1 MYDNEY
7 PNGTGTSEQGIPKQ
21 GTPQRET
28 PLRGEENDRPGRYYP
43 IYDAVDDYN
52 NYGGSPSGS
61 NQNDHKPGKEKSGFG
76 KRLAAAIVLG
86 LFFGVCAGIGFFSI
100 GFATG
105 KTREVKESVTVS
117 EEQAVTIETPE
128 AEEETGTQEAT
139 ENGGIV
145 SQEKTPEIAPSK
157 PILSESGSVTAV
169 VTDVTGIVEQ
179 VMPAMVSILNNYT
192 ERTSYFGQTY
202 TQQEQASGSGIIIGE
217 NDTEL
222 LLVTNYH
229 VIEQADSL
237 EVTFANEKTAEAV
250 VKGTDETMDLAVI
263 AIPLTELDRDT
274 ADSIAIATLGDS
286 DALSIG
292 EPAIAI
298 GNALGYGQSVTTGVV
313 SALNRMLEAADGTSS
328 GPFIQTDAAINP
340 GNSGGAL
347 LNIKGE
353 LIGINSN
360 KIGGSKIEGMGY
372 AIPISAAKPI
382 LSDLMS
388 RETRFKVAAENRGYL
403 GITGINITQV
413 EAQMYGMPQGV
424 YINQVLEN
432 GAAARAGLKKGDIIV
447 KIGDQDIK
455 SMDELE
461 AELEYYEAGSEVTFI
476 VMQIRD
482 GDYAQTRIRVVLGTK
497 P

>member
-7 PNGTGTSEQGIPKQ
+7 PNGTGTPRQ
-21 GTPQRET
+21 
-28 PLRGEENDRPGRYYP
+28 EEESDRLGKYYP
-43 IYDAVDDYN
+43 IYDAANDYN

-61 NQNDHKPGKEKSGFG
+61 HDPDRKPRKEKSGFG
-76 KRLAAAIVLG
+76 KKLAAVVVLG

-105 KTREVKESVTVS
+105 NTGKKEAVTVS
-117 EEQAVTIETPE
+117 EEQAVTPEIDDTEKSTESLET
-128 AEEETGTQEAT
+128 EETRETVLQEPA
-139 ENGGIV
+139 
-145 SQEKTPEIAPSK
+145 PEISQSK
-157 PILSESGSVTAV
+157 PILSESGSVSAV

-237 EVTFANEKTAEAV
+237 EVTFVNEKTAEAV
-250 VKGTDETMDLAVI
+250 VKGTDESMDLAVI
-263 AIPLTELDRDT
+263 AIPLKELDRDT
-274 ADSIAIATLGDS
+274 VDTIATATLGDS

-298 GNALGYGQSVTTGVV
+298 GNALGYGQSVTTGVI
-313 SALNRMLEAADGTSS
+313 SALNRMLESSDGSNS

-360 KIGGSKIEGMGY
+360 KIGGSRIEGMGY

-388 RETRFKVAAENRGYL
+388 RETRFKVSAENRGYL
-403 GITGINITQV
+403 GITGINITEV

-424 YINQVLEN
+424 YINQVLGN
-432 GAAARAGLKKGDIIV
+432 AAAAKAGLKKGDIIV
-447 KIGDQDIK
+447 KIGEQDIK
-455 SMDELE
+455 SMSDLKE
-461 AELEYYEAGSEVTFI
+461 ELEYYEVGSEVMFT
-476 VMQIRD
+476 VMQMHD
-482 GDYAQTRIRVVLGTK
+482 GGYAGTKIRVVLGTK

>member
-1 MYDNEY
+1 
-7 PNGTGTSEQGIPKQ
+7 
-21 GTPQRET
+21 
-28 PLRGEENDRPGRYYP
+28 
-43 IYDAVDDYN
+43 
-52 NYGGSPSGS
+52 
-61 NQNDHKPGKEKSGFG
+61 
-76 KRLAAAIVLG
+76 
-86 LFFGVCAGIGFFSI
+86 
-100 GFATG
+100 
-105 KTREVKESVTVS
+105 
-117 EEQAVTIETPE
+117 
-128 AEEETGTQEAT
+128 
-139 ENGGIV
+139 
-145 SQEKTPEIAPSK
+145 
-157 PILSESGSVTAV
+157 
-169 VTDVTGIVEQ
+169 
-179 VMPAMVSILNNYT
+179 MPAMVSILNNYT

-313 SALNRMLEAADGTSS
+313 SALNRMLEAADGTNS

-455 SMDELE
+455 SMDELK
-461 AELEYYEAGSEVTFI
+461 AELEYYEAGSEVTFT

>member
-7 PNGTGTSEQGIPKQ
+7 PNGTGTPGQ
-21 GTPQRET
+21 
-28 PLRGEENDRPGRYYP
+28 EEESDRLGKYYP
-43 IYDAVDDYN
+43 IYDAANDYN
-52 NYGGSPSGS
+52 NYGGTPSGS
-61 NQNDHKPGKEKSGFG
+61 NDHDRKPRKEKSGFG
-76 KRLAAAIVLG
+76 KKLVTVVVLG

-105 KTREVKESVTVS
+105 NTGKKEAVTVS
-117 EEQAVTIETPE
+117 EEQALTLETDE
-128 AEEETGTQEAT
+128 IAESMETEE
-139 ENGGIV
+139 
-145 SQEKTPEIAPSK
+145 SQESVLQEPAPEISQSK
-157 PILSESGSVTAV
+157 PILSESSSVSAV

-237 EVTFANEKTAEAV
+237 EVTFVNEKTAEAV
-250 VKGTDETMDLAVI
+250 VKGTDESMDLAVI
-263 AIPLTELDRDT
+263 AIPLKELDRDT
-274 ADSIAIATLGDS
+274 VDTIAIATLGDS

-298 GNALGYGQSVTTGVV
+298 GNALGYGQSVTTGVI
-313 SALNRMLEAADGTSS
+313 SALNRMLESSDGSNS

-360 KIGGSKIEGMGY
+360 KIGGSRIEGMGY

-388 RETRFKVAAENRGYL
+388 RETRFKVSDENRGYL
-403 GITGINITQV
+403 GITGINITEV

-432 GAAARAGLKKGDIIV
+432 AAAAKAGLKKGDIIV
-447 KIGDQDIK
+447 KIGEQDIK
-455 SMDELE
+455 SMSDLKE
-461 AELEYYEAGSEVTFI
+461 ELEYYEAGSEVTFT
-476 VMQIRD
+476 VMQMHD
-482 GDYAQTRIRVVLGTK
+482 GGYASTQIRVVLGTK

>member
-7 PNGTGTSEQGIPKQ
+7 PNGTGTPGQ
-21 GTPQRET
+21 
-28 PLRGEENDRPGRYYP
+28 EEESDRLGKYYP
-43 IYDAVDDYN
+43 IYDAANDYN
-52 NYGGSPSGS
+52 NYGGTPSGS
-61 NQNDHKPGKEKSGFG
+61 HDHDRKPRKEKSGFG
-76 KRLAAAIVLG
+76 KKLVTVVVLG
-86 LFFGVCAGIGFFSI
+86 LFFGICAGIGFFSI
-100 GFATG
+100 GFAAGNAG
-105 KTREVKESVTVS
+105 KEEAVSVS
-117 EEQAVTIETPE
+117 EEQALTLETDE
-128 AEEETGTQEAT
+128 IAESMETEESRESVFQA
-139 ENGGIV
+139 
-145 SQEKTPEIAPSK
+145 QAPEISQSRPV
-157 PILSESGSVTAV
+157 LSESGSVSAV

-237 EVTFANEKTAEAV
+237 EVTFVNEKTAEAV
-250 VKGTDETMDLAVI
+250 VKGTDESMDLAVI
-263 AIPLTELDRDT
+263 AIPLKELDRDT
-274 ADSIAIATLGDS
+274 IGTIAIATLGDS

-298 GNALGYGQSVTTGVV
+298 GNALGYGQSVTTGVI
-313 SALNRMLEAADGTSS
+313 SALNRMLESSDGSNS

-360 KIGGSKIEGMGY
+360 KIGGSRIEGMGY

-388 RETRFKVAAENRGYL
+388 RETRFKVSDENRGYL
-403 GITGINITQV
+403 GITGINITEV

-432 GAAARAGLKKGDIIV
+432 AAAAKAGLKKGDIIV
-447 KIGDQDIK
+447 KIGEQDIK
-455 SMDELE
+455 SMSDLKE
-461 AELEYYEAGSEVTFI
+461 ELEYYEAGSEVTFT
-476 VMQIRD
+476 VMQMHD
-482 GDYAQTRIRVVLGTK
+482 GGYASTQIRVVLGTK

>member
-7 PNGTGTSEQGIPKQ
+7 PNGTGTSGQE
-21 GTPQRET
+21 
-28 PLRGEENDRPGRYYP
+28 EENDRLGKYYP
-43 IYDAVDDYN
+43 IYDAANDYN
-52 NYGGSPSGS
+52 NYGGTPSGS
-61 NQNDHKPGKEKSGFG
+61 HDPDRKPRKEKSGFG
-76 KRLAAAIVLG
+76 KKLAAVVVLG

-105 KTREVKESVTVS
+105 NTGKKEAVTVS
-117 EEQAVTIETPE
+117 EEQAVTPEIDDTEKSTESLET
-128 AEEETGTQEAT
+128 EETRETVLQEPA
-139 ENGGIV
+139 
-145 SQEKTPEIAPSK
+145 PEISQSK
-157 PILSESGSVTAV
+157 PILSESGSVSAV

-237 EVTFANEKTAEAV
+237 EVTFVNEKTAEAV
-250 VKGTDETMDLAVI
+250 VKGTDESMDLAVI
-263 AIPLTELDRDT
+263 AIPLKELDRDT
-274 ADSIAIATLGDS
+274 VDTIAIATLGDS

-298 GNALGYGQSVTTGVV
+298 GNALGYGQSVTTGVI
-313 SALNRMLEAADGTSS
+313 SALNRMLESSDGSNS

-360 KIGGSKIEGMGY
+360 KIGGSRIEGMGY

-388 RETRFKVAAENRGYL
+388 RETRFKVSDENRGYL
-403 GITGINITQV
+403 GITGINITEV

-432 GAAARAGLKKGDIIV
+432 AAAAKAGLKKGDIIV
-447 KIGDQDIK
+447 KIGEQDIK
-455 SMDELE
+455 SMSDLKE
-461 AELEYYEAGSEVTFI
+461 ELEYYEAGSEVTFA
-476 VMQIRD
+476 VMQMHD
-482 GDYAQTRIRVVLGTK
+482 GGYASTQIRVVLGTK

>member
-7 PNGTGTSEQGIPKQ
+7 PNGTGTPGQE
-21 GTPQRET
+21 
-28 PLRGEENDRPGRYYP
+28 EENDRPGKYYP
-43 IYDAVDDYN
+43 IYDAANDYN
-52 NYGGSPSGS
+52 NYGGTPSGS
-61 NQNDHKPGKEKSGFG
+61 NDHDRKPRKEKSGIG
-76 KRLAAAIVLG
+76 KKLVTVVVLG
-86 LFFGVCAGIGFFSI
+86 LLFGVCAGIGFFSI
-100 GFATG
+100 GFAAGNTG
-105 KTREVKESVTVS
+105 KKEAVTVS
-117 EEQAVTIETPE
+117 EEQALTLETDE
-128 AEEETGTQEAT
+128 IAESMETEE
-139 ENGGIV
+139 
-145 SQEKTPEIAPSK
+145 SQESVLQEPAPEISQSK
-157 PILSESGSVTAV
+157 PVLSESSSVSAV

-237 EVTFANEKTAEAV
+237 EVTFVNEKTAEAV
-250 VKGTDETMDLAVI
+250 VKGTDESMDLAVI
-263 AIPLTELDRDT
+263 AIPLKELDRDT
-274 ADSIAIATLGDS
+274 VDTIAIATLGDS

-298 GNALGYGQSVTTGVV
+298 GNALGYGQSVTTGVI
-313 SALNRMLEAADGTSS
+313 SALNRMLESSDGSNS

-360 KIGGSKIEGMGY
+360 KIGGSRIEGMGY

-388 RETRFKVAAENRGYL
+388 RETRFKVSDENRGYL
-403 GITGINITQV
+403 GITGINITEV

-432 GAAARAGLKKGDIIV
+432 AAAAKAGLKKGDIIV
-447 KIGDQDIK
+447 KIGEQDIK
-455 SMDELE
+455 SMSDLKE
-461 AELEYYEAGSEVTFI
+461 ELEYYEAGSEVTFT
-476 VMQIRD
+476 VMQMHD
-482 GDYAQTRIRVVLGTK
+482 GGYASTRIRVVLGTK

>member
-7 PNGTGTSEQGIPKQ
+7 PNGTGTPGQ
-21 GTPQRET
+21 
-28 PLRGEENDRPGRYYP
+28 EEESDRLGKYYP
-43 IYDAVDDYN
+43 IYDAANDYN
-52 NYGGSPSGS
+52 NYGGTPSGS
-61 NQNDHKPGKEKSGFG
+61 NDHDRKPRKEKAGFG
-76 KRLAAAIVLG
+76 KKLAAAVVLG
-86 LFFGVCAGIGFFSI
+86 LFFGICAGIGFFSI
-100 GFATG
+100 GFAAGNAG
-105 KTREVKESVTVS
+105 KEEAVSVS
-117 EEQAVTIETPE
+117 EEQALTLETDE
-128 AEEETGTQEAT
+128 IAESMETEESRELVFQEQA
-139 ENGGIV
+139 
-145 SQEKTPEIAPSK
+145 PEISQSRPV
-157 PILSESGSVTAV
+157 LSESGSVSAV

-237 EVTFANEKTAEAV
+237 EVTFVNEKTAEAV
-250 VKGTDETMDLAVI
+250 VKGTDESMDLAVI
-263 AIPLTELDRDT
+263 AIPLKELDRDT
-274 ADSIAIATLGDS
+274 IGTIAIATLGDS

-298 GNALGYGQSVTTGVV
+298 GNALGYGQSVTTGVI
-313 SALNRMLEAADGTSS
+313 SALNRMLESSDGSNS

-360 KIGGSKIEGMGY
+360 KIGGSRIEGMGY

-388 RETRFKVAAENRGYL
+388 RETRFKASAENRGYL
-403 GITGINITQV
+403 GITGINITEV

-432 GAAARAGLKKGDIIV
+432 AAAAKAGLKKGDIIV
-447 KIGDQDIK
+447 KIGEQDIK
-455 SMDELE
+455 SMSDLKE
-461 AELEYYEAGSEVTFI
+461 ELEYYEAGSEVTFT
-476 VMQIRD
+476 VMQMHD
-482 GDYAQTRIRVVLGTK
+482 GGYASTQIRVVLGTK

>member
-7 PNGTGTSEQGIPKQ
+7 PNGI
-21 GTPQRET
+21 GTPGQ
-28 PLRGEENDRPGRYYP
+28 EEESDRLGKYYP
-43 IYDAVDDYN
+43 IYDAANDYN
-52 NYGGSPSGS
+52 NYGGAPSGS
-61 NQNDHKPGKEKSGFG
+61 NDPDRKPRKEKAGFG
-76 KRLAAAIVLG
+76 KKLAAAVVLG
-86 LFFGVCAGIGFFSI
+86 LFFGICAGIGFFSI
-100 GFATG
+100 GFAAGNAG
-105 KTREVKESVTVS
+105 KEEAVSVS
-117 EEQAVTIETPE
+117 EEQALTDDTADTETSIERMETEESME
-128 AEEETGTQEAT
+128 AAPQA
-139 ENGGIV
+139 
-145 SQEKTPEIAPSK
+145 QAPEISQSRPV
-157 PILSESGSVTAV
+157 LSESGSVSAV

-237 EVTFANEKTAEAV
+237 EVTFVNEKTAEAV
-250 VKGTDETMDLAVI
+250 VKGTDESMDLAVI
-263 AIPLTELDRDT
+263 AIPLKELDRDT
-274 ADSIAIATLGDS
+274 IGTIAIATLGDS

-298 GNALGYGQSVTTGVV
+298 GNALGYGQSVTTGVI
-313 SALNRMLEAADGTSS
+313 SALNRMLESSDGSNS

-360 KIGGSKIEGMGY
+360 KIGGSRIEGMGY

-388 RETRFKVAAENRGYL
+388 RETRFKASAENRGYL
-403 GITGINITQV
+403 GITGINITEV

-432 GAAARAGLKKGDIIV
+432 AAAAKAGLKKGDIIV
-447 KIGDQDIK
+447 KIGEQDIK
-455 SMDELE
+455 SMSDLKE
-461 AELEYYEAGSEVTFI
+461 ELEYYEAGSEVTFT
-476 VMQIRD
+476 VMQMHD
-482 GDYAQTRIRVVLGTK
+482 GGYASTQIRVVLGTK

>member
-7 PNGTGTSEQGIPKQ
+7 PNGTGTPGQ
-21 GTPQRET
+21 
-28 PLRGEENDRPGRYYP
+28 EEESDRLGKYYP
-43 IYDAVDDYN
+43 IYDAANDYN

-61 NQNDHKPGKEKSGFG
+61 NDPDRKPRKEKSGFG
-76 KRLAAAIVLG
+76 KKLAAVVVLG

-105 KTREVKESVTVS
+105 NTGKKEAVTVS
-117 EEQAVTIETPE
+117 EEQALTLETDE
-128 AEEETGTQEAT
+128 IAESMETEESRESVLQEPA
-139 ENGGIV
+139 
-145 SQEKTPEIAPSK
+145 PEISQSK
-157 PILSESGSVTAV
+157 PILSESSSVSAV

-237 EVTFANEKTAEAV
+237 EVTFVNEKTAEAV
-250 VKGTDETMDLAVI
+250 VKGTDESMDLAVI
-263 AIPLTELDRDT
+263 AIPLKELDRDT
-274 ADSIAIATLGDS
+274 VDTIATATLGDS

-298 GNALGYGQSVTTGVV
+298 GNALGYGQSVTTGVI
-313 SALNRMLEAADGTSS
+313 SALNRMLESSDGSNS

-360 KIGGSKIEGMGY
+360 KIGGSRIEGMGY

-388 RETRFKVAAENRGYL
+388 RETRFKVSDENRGYL
-403 GITGINITQV
+403 GITGINITEV

-432 GAAARAGLKKGDIIV
+432 AAAAKAGLKKGDIIV
-447 KIGDQDIK
+447 KIGEQDIK
-455 SMDELE
+455 SMSDLKE
-461 AELEYYEAGSEVTFI
+461 ELEYYEAGSEVTFT
-476 VMQIRD
+476 VMQMHD
-482 GDYAQTRIRVVLGTK
+482 GGYASTQIPVVLGTK

>member
-7 PNGTGTSEQGIPKQ
+7 PNGTGTPGQ
-21 GTPQRET
+21 
-28 PLRGEENDRPGRYYP
+28 EEESDRLGKYYP
-43 IYDAVDDYN
+43 IYDAANDYN

-61 NQNDHKPGKEKSGFG
+61 NDPDRKPRKEKSGFG
-76 KRLAAAIVLG
+76 KKLAAVVVLG

-105 KTREVKESVTVS
+105 NTGKKEAVTVS
-117 EEQAVTIETPE
+117 EEQALTLETDE
-128 AEEETGTQEAT
+128 IAESMETEESRESVLQEPA
-139 ENGGIV
+139 
-145 SQEKTPEIAPSK
+145 PEISQSK
-157 PILSESGSVTAV
+157 PILSESSSVSAV

-237 EVTFANEKTAEAV
+237 EVTFVNEKTAEAV
-250 VKGTDETMDLAVI
+250 VKGTDESMDLAVI
-263 AIPLTELDRDT
+263 AIPLKELDRDT
-274 ADSIAIATLGDS
+274 VDTIATATLGDS

-298 GNALGYGQSVTTGVV
+298 GNALGYGQSVTTGVI
-313 SALNRMLEAADGTSS
+313 SALNRMLESSDGSNS

-360 KIGGSKIEGMGY
+360 KIGGSRIEGMGY

-388 RETRFKVAAENRGYL
+388 RETRFKVSDENRGYL
-403 GITGINITQV
+403 GITGINITEV

-432 GAAARAGLKKGDIIV
+432 AAAAKAGLKKGDIIV
-447 KIGDQDIK
+447 KIGEQDIK
-455 SMDELE
+455 SMSDLKE
-461 AELEYYEAGSEVTFI
+461 ELEYYEAGSEVTFT
-476 VMQIRD
+476 VMQMHD
-482 GDYAQTRIRVVLGTK
+482 GGYASTQIRVVLGTK

>member
-7 PNGTGTSEQGIPKQ
+7 PNGTGTPGQ
-21 GTPQRET
+21 
-28 PLRGEENDRPGRYYP
+28 EEESDRLGKYYP
-43 IYDAVDDYN
+43 IYDAANDYN
-52 NYGGSPSGS
+52 NYGGTPSGS
-61 NQNDHKPGKEKSGFG
+61 NDHDRKPRKEKAGFG
-76 KRLAAAIVLG
+76 KKLAAAVVLG
-86 LFFGVCAGIGFFSI
+86 LFFGICAGIGFFSI
-100 GFATG
+100 GFAAGNAG
-105 KTREVKESVTVS
+105 KEEAVSVS
-117 EEQAVTIETPE
+117 EEQALTDDTADTETSIESMETEESME
-128 AEEETGTQEAT
+128 AAPQA
-139 ENGGIV
+139 
-145 SQEKTPEIAPSK
+145 QAPEISLSRPV
-157 PILSESGSVTAV
+157 LSESGSVSAV

-237 EVTFANEKTAEAV
+237 EVTFVNEKTAEAV
-250 VKGTDETMDLAVI
+250 VKGTDESMDLAVI
-263 AIPLTELDRDT
+263 AIPLKELDRDT
-274 ADSIAIATLGDS
+274 IGTIAIATLGDS

-298 GNALGYGQSVTTGVV
+298 GNALGYGQSVTTGVI
-313 SALNRMLEAADGTSS
+313 SALNRMLESSDGSNS

-360 KIGGSKIEGMGY
+360 KIGGSRIEGMGY

-388 RETRFKVAAENRGYL
+388 RETRFKASAENRGYL
-403 GITGINITQV
+403 GITGINITEV

-432 GAAARAGLKKGDIIV
+432 AAAAKAGLKKGDIIV
-447 KIGDQDIK
+447 KIGEQDIK
-455 SMDELE
+455 SMSDLKE
-461 AELEYYEAGSEVTFI
+461 ELEYYEAGSEVTFT
-476 VMQIRD
+476 VMQMHD
-482 GDYAQTRIRVVLGTK
+482 GGYASTQIRVVLGTK

>member
-7 PNGTGTSEQGIPKQ
+7 PNGTGTPGQ
-21 GTPQRET
+21 
-28 PLRGEENDRPGRYYP
+28 EEESDRLGKYYP
-43 IYDAVDDYN
+43 IYDAANDYN
-52 NYGGSPSGS
+52 NYGGTPSGS
-61 NQNDHKPGKEKSGFG
+61 NDHDRKPRKEKAGFG
-76 KRLAAAIVLG
+76 KKLAAAVVLG
-86 LFFGVCAGIGFFSI
+86 LFFGICAGIGFFSI
-100 GFATG
+100 GFAAGNAG
-105 KTREVKESVTVS
+105 KEEAVSVS
-117 EEQAVTIETPE
+117 EEQALTDDTADTETSIESMETEESME
-128 AEEETGTQEAT
+128 AAPQA
-139 ENGGIV
+139 
-145 SQEKTPEIAPSK
+145 QAPEISQSRPV
-157 PILSESGSVTAV
+157 LSESSSVSAV

-237 EVTFANEKTAEAV
+237 EVTFVNEKTAEAV
-250 VKGTDETMDLAVI
+250 VKGTDESMDLAVI
-263 AIPLTELDRDT
+263 AIPLKELDRDT
-274 ADSIAIATLGDS
+274 IGTIAIATLGDS

-298 GNALGYGQSVTTGVV
+298 GNALGYGQSVTTGVI
-313 SALNRMLEAADGTSS
+313 SALNRMLESSDGSNS

-360 KIGGSKIEGMGY
+360 KIGGSRIEGMGY

-388 RETRFKVAAENRGYL
+388 RETRFKASAENRGYL
-403 GITGINITQV
+403 GITGINITEV

-432 GAAARAGLKKGDIIV
+432 AAAAKAGLKKGDIIV
-447 KIGDQDIK
+447 KIGEQDIK
-455 SMDELE
+455 SMSDLKE
-461 AELEYYEAGSEVTFI
+461 ELEYYEAGSEVTFT
-476 VMQIRD
+476 VMQMHD
-482 GDYAQTRIRVVLGTK
+482 GGYASTQIRVVLGTK

>member
-7 PNGTGTSEQGIPKQ
+7 PNGTGTPRQ
-21 GTPQRET
+21 
-28 PLRGEENDRPGRYYP
+28 EEESDRLGKYYP
-43 IYDAVDDYN
+43 IYDAANDYN

-61 NQNDHKPGKEKSGFG
+61 HDPDRKPRKEKSGFG
-76 KRLAAAIVLG
+76 KKLAAVVVLG

-105 KTREVKESVTVS
+105 NTGKKEAVTVS
-117 EEQAVTIETPE
+117 EEQAVTPEIDDTEKSTESLET
-128 AEEETGTQEAT
+128 EETRETVLQEPA
-139 ENGGIV
+139 
-145 SQEKTPEIAPSK
+145 PEISQSK
-157 PILSESGSVTAV
+157 PILSESGSVSAV

-237 EVTFANEKTAEAV
+237 EVTFVNEKTAEAV
-250 VKGTDETMDLAVI
+250 VKGTDESMDLAVI
-263 AIPLTELDRDT
+263 AIPLKELDRDT
-274 ADSIAIATLGDS
+274 VDTIATATLGDS

-298 GNALGYGQSVTTGVV
+298 GNALGYGQSVTTGVI
-313 SALNRMLEAADGTSS
+313 SALNRMLESSDGSNS

-360 KIGGSKIEGMGY
+360 KIGGSRIEGMGY

-388 RETRFKVAAENRGYL
+388 RETRFKVSDENRGYL
-403 GITGINITQV
+403 GITGINITEV

-432 GAAARAGLKKGDIIV
+432 AAAAKAGLKKGDIIV
-447 KIGDQDIK
+447 KIGEQDIK
-455 SMDELE
+455 SMSDLKE
-461 AELEYYEAGSEVTFI
+461 ELEYYEAGSEVTFT
-476 VMQIRD
+476 VMQMHD
-482 GDYAQTRIRVVLGTK
+482 GGYASTQIRVVLGTK